1 MSEMARKLPLVNKLM
16 YTADLVGTQA
26 MAQSRGLWLLFFLA
40 PPKDENLPAAVP
52 ALGLGLFELD
62 PRVFVGVLLT
72 AGRLIEGL
80 DDPLI
85 GWWSDRTRSRWGRR
99 LPFVLFSTPFLAI
112 FFALLWL
119 NPTGEASYA
128 NAIYLFV
135 ILELFFLANTISGGP
150 YESLLPEIA
159 RSHRDRM
166 SMVAFQFYFGILGAL
181 LGLVF
186 SGLIKDTF
194 GFAAMGAMFA
204 AVALGSRYLGLFG
217 VWDCAPR
224 ETPPARIELRT
235 AFMATLSNKQF
246 LYFLPTFVFF
256 QLSVSMGG
264 WLVAILRRRGPG
276 RGEWGR
282 VHFISDGGC
291 PARHGAVGIHDMENW
306 QFKGQELGLFG
317 LPVGDSDIYALSVL
331 HRLHPSDTQASPRS
345 NHGIPGRPS
354 DGGRVTA
361 ASGYYSRHHRLR

>member
-1 MSEMARKLPLVNKLM
+1 
-16 YTADLVGTQA
+16 
-26 MAQSRGLWLLFFLA
+26 
-40 PPKDENLPAAVP
+40 
-52 ALGLGLFELD
+52 
-62 PRVFVGVLLT
+62 
-72 AGRLIEGL
+72 
-80 DDPLI
+80 
-85 GWWSDRTRSRWGRR
+85 
-99 LPFVLFSTPFLAI
+99 
-112 FFALLWL
+112 
-119 NPTGEASYA
+119 
-128 NAIYLFV
+128 
-135 ILELFFLANTISGGP
+135 
-150 YESLLPEIA
+150 
-159 RSHRDRM
+159 M
-166 SMVAFQFYFGILGAL
+166 SMVAFQFYFGGAL

-194 GFAAMGAMFA
+194 GFAAMGAMFRLHW
-204 AVALGSRYLGLFG
+204 AL
-217 VWDCAPR
+217 R

-264 WLVAILRRRGPG
+264 WLFFVDA
-276 RGEWGR
+276 
-282 VHFISDGGC
+282 VDFISDGGC